1 MESAIYNNM
10 GYLYT
15 LIKSS
20 ISYYKGYEND
30 ISEII
35 NCIAE
40 LIRYHIFIHNKTFMY
55 SKDYDD
61 RINKISIMFTKV
73 IEKLE
78 LSYESYS
85 YCINN
90 FQKVKKY
97 FYKNILIYNEDNQD
111 KEIYYLSVD
120 KIVDDITIKLLKSIG
135 EIQWQKFN
143 NNHNKYLSMTNISH
157 DLKTPINIIL
167 CSNQMLSS
175 IKNDGKNM
183 IKYNSIIKNNCFK
196 LLRMVDNIIDTF
208 KEDNGELTLNSFN
221 MDIVPLITDLSKT
234 VSDYINSKD
243 INFKYICSLKEKVVS
258 VDCEKIERIVLNL
271 LSNSIKYTHSG
282 GLIILKLEKEKEYI
296 KISVKDDGNGIS
308 KNKQK
313 DVFNRFYQVNND
325 DGYKGAGIGLSLVKA
340 FTELMKGKIVLNSAE
355 GKGTE
360 FIIYIPDVTDSRNE
374 YLSYDKYY
382 NNHILIMNKEFS
394 EL

>member
-10 GYLYT
+10 GHLYT

-40 LIRYHIFIHNKTFMY
+40 LIRYHIFVHNKTFMY
-55 SKDYDD
+55 SKDYDN
-61 RINKISIMFTKV
+61 RINKISAMFNKV
-73 IEKLE
+73 IQKLE
-78 LSYESYS
+78 LRFESYS
-85 YCINN
+85 YCIDD
-90 FQKVKKY
+90 FQKIKKY
-97 FYKNILIYNEDNQD
+97 FYNNISIYNADNQD
-111 KEIYYLSVD
+111 GEIYYLSVD

-135 EIQWQKFN
+135 EKQWQKFN
-143 NNHNKYLSMTNISH
+143 NNQNKYLSMTNISH

-167 CSNQMLSS
+167 CSNQMMNS
-175 IKNDGKNM
+175 IKNDEENI

-243 INFKYICSLKEKVVS
+243 INFKYICKLKEKVVS
-258 VDCEKIERIVLNL
+258 IDCEKIERIILNL
-271 LSNSIKYTHSG
+271 LSNSIKYTDSG
-282 GLIILKLEKEKEYI
+282 GLITLKLEKEKEYI
-296 KISVKDDGNGIS
+296 KISVKDNGNGIS
-308 KNKQK
+308 KDKQK

-325 DGYKGAGIGLSLVKA
+325 DGYKGTGIGLSLVKS
-340 FTELMKGKIVLNSAE
+340 FTELMKGKIVLNSDE

-360 FIIYIPDVTDSRNE
+360 FIIYIPDVVDSRSE

-382 NNHILIMNKEFS
+382 NNHVLIMNKEFS

>member
-10 GYLYT
+10 GHLYA

-40 LIRYHIFIHNKTFMY
+40 LIRYHIFVHNKTFMY
-55 SKDYDD
+55 SKEYDN
-61 RINKISIMFTKV
+61 RINKISAMFNKV

-85 YCINN
+85 YCIND
-90 FQKVKKY
+90 FQKIKKY
-97 FYKNILIYNEDNQD
+97 FYNNISIYNADNQD
-111 KEIYYLSVD
+111 REIYYLSVD

-167 CSNQMLSS
+167 CSNQMISS

-243 INFKYICSLKEKVVS
+243 INFKYICNLKEKVVS
-258 VDCEKIERIVLNL
+258 VDCEKIERIILNL

-308 KNKQK
+308 KDKQK

-325 DGYKGAGIGLSLVKA
+325 DGYKGTGIGLSLVKS
-340 FTELMKGKIVLNSAE
+340 FTELMKGKIVLNSDE

-382 NNHILIMNKEFS
+382 NNHILVMNKEFS